1 VEALEAG
8 KSGNVDTDTI
18 TVIEG
23 TLGLSAKVSNPEPT
37 IGGVD
42 ANVIGASEDD
52 RTALRQTVLDGLR
65 SNVEKQIR
73 AQISANDLLLI
84 DTLEIK
90 DLQREEFSP
99 PDGEEGSTLT
109 FSVQAEFTAQYI
121 LAEDLKALAASSV
134 TASIPQDFSPSGE
147 MIFNLLDTPV
157 TDTTGVTSF
166 RLQASQT
173 SLRNV
178 DKLQVL
184 NLIRGRSAQVAAAA
198 VKNALALPN
207 EPQIVITPSWWKWLP
222 LIPFNI
228 SVEVK

>member
-1 VEALEAG
+1 
-8 KSGNVDTDTI
+8 
-18 TVIEG
+18 
-23 TLGLSAKVSNPEPT
+23 
-37 IGGVD
+37 
-42 ANVIGASEDD
+42 
-52 RTALRQTVLDGLR
+52 
-65 SNVEKQIR
+65 
-73 AQISANDLLLI
+73 
-84 DTLEIK
+84 
-90 DLQREEFSP
+90 
-99 PDGEEGSTLT
+99 
-109 FSVQAEFTAQYI
+109 
-121 LAEDLKALAASSV
+121 
-134 TASIPQDFSPSGE
+134 